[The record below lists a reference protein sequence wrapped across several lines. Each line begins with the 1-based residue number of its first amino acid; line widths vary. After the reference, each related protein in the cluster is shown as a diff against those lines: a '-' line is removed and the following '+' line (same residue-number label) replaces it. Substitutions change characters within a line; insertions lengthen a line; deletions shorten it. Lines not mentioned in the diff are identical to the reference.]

1 MPYILGMPH
10 PAAFTEIA
18 ENLSF
23 LDDWEDRYRYIIELG
38 QTLPPLAE
46 SEKNTATKVNGC
58 VSQVWLVSERDGRL
72 LRYRGES
79 DAMIVRGLAA
89 ILIAL
94 YSGRTPEEIANARQ
108 DIVYVMGVMG
118 HFVGDAGQ
126 PLHTTMHH
134 HGWVTNSVTGNPHHY
149 SNDFKFHAWI
159 DGGFFDHTGGVDP
172 QKLAAQIKPAE
183 TLADAGSAD
192 GIFRDAMDFIIQQN
206 GLVEKLYQLEQA
218 GKLAAPP
225 ADAQAGREFLEGQL
239 VKSGQLLGNIWLT
252 AYRTAPEDTYLSHQL
267 ELRQAAATKATEQ
280 KP

>member
-10 PAAFTEIA
+10 PAGFTEIA

-94 YSGRTPEEIANARQ
+94 YSGRTPEEIANP
-108 DIVYVMGVMG
+108 
-118 HFVGDAGQ
+118 DAIAILEELGLREHLSTQ
-126 PLHTTMHH
+126 R
-134 HGWVTNSVTGNPHHY
+134 S
-149 SNDFKFHAWI
+149 
-159 DGGFFDHTGGVDP
+159 
-172 QKLAAQIKPAE
+172 
-183 TLADAGSAD
+183 
-192 GIFRDAMDFIIQQN
+192 N
-206 GLVEKLYQLEQA
+206 GLVAMVNRIRAEA
-218 GKLAAPP
+218 RA
-225 ADAQAGREFLEGQL
+225 
-239 VKSGQLLGNIWLT
+239 LT
-252 AYRTAPEDTYLSHQL
+252 TA
-267 ELRQAAATKATEQ
+267 
-280 KP
+280 